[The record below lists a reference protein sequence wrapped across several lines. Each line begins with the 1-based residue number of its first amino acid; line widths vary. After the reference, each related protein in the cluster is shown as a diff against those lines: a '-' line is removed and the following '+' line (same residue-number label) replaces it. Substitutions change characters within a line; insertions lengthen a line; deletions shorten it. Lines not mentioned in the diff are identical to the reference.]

1 MPCISG
7 EKFGKFLTD
16 RTEYID
22 RDILEDW
29 FPNEDAWVGHVATGK
44 WDAFD
49 GTAHSFDRFHMA
61 YPDLT
66 GARESLN
73 NASCVGTPCDPTEKK
88 VGYGMTRSD
97 YELLRESFTTDLVCW
112 DQNLTISQAKEKW
125 AMFVKGLRK
134 VTKTVNSNRFK
145 VEAMKGAV
153 TFYLSGAAGATVAVN
168 VSADE
173 TVIDTGGVYPT
184 SKLTMQYLQ
193 RFVEPLQLEGYFQE
207 KFVPLP
213 QFKLITDF
221 TTSYD
226 LQQGNAALAAL
237 FRFEDFKKGGV
248 LYQYGASN
256 AVGNFM
262 IAIDSTPLRFNKQAD
277 GTLKRVFPYENVA
290 ATVGIKQE
298 FTDQYLNAE
307 FQLSFIWHP
316 MAMRILVLQG
326 QALNP
331 EMPFLVRDFAGQWRF
346 AMDNIV
352 IDGQA
357 VDNKRRNKGLWYAD
371 FTSGTKYERP
381 ELVRAILHLREPACV
396 ADVQRCATAEE
407 YETQN
412 TSSAN
417 TPCVS
422 TFTFT
427 VTDLAPFE
435 VNEVTCNGVPID
447 YTASGSLASAAELE
461 TWLNANLGQLGTWD
475 AVTVDDVTTVTL
487 IESSCSCVTIDIAT
501 FTA

>member
-1 MPCISG
+1 MACISG

-49 GTAHSFDRFHMA
+49 GTSHFFDRFHMA

-73 NASCVGTPCDPTEKK
+73 NGSCIGTPCDPTEKK

-134 VTKTVNSNRFK
+134 ITKTVNSNRFK
-145 VEAMKGAV
+145 VEAMKGAI
-153 TFYLSGAAGATVAVN
+153 TFYMAGATGATTPVV

-173 TVIDTGGVYPT
+173 TELDTAGVFPT
-184 SKLTMQYLQ
+184 SKLTMPYLQ

-262 IAIDSTPLRFNKQAD
+262 IAIDSTPLRFNRLAS
-277 GTLKRVFPYENVA
+277 GILKRVFPYENTA

-298 FTDQYLNAE
+298 FTTQYLNAE
-307 FQLSFIWHP
+307 IQLSFIWHP
-316 MAMRILVLQG
+316 MAMRILTLLG

-396 ADVQRCATAEE
+396 ADVTRCADADE
-407 YETQN
+407 YETQD

-417 TPCVS
+417 TPCENDFS
-422 TFTFT
+422 FA

-435 VNEVTCNGVPID
+435 VIEITCNGVPID
-447 YTASGSLASAAELE
+447 FTASGSLANAAAVE
-461 TWLNANLGQLGTWD
+461 TFLNTEFPELGTWD
-475 AVTVDDVTTVTL
+475 VTTLDDVTTVVLDNST
-487 IESSCSCVTIDIAT
+487 CNCVTVNIAT